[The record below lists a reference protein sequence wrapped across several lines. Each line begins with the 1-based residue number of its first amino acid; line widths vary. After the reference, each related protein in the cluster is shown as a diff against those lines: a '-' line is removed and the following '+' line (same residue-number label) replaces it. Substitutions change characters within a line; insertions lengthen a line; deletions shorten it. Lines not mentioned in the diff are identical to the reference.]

1 MQSVESKNKKESG
14 RKQTNGKRINF
25 FIILGRIAFLY
36 VILEH
41 SLYDSR
47 EMSLNYY
54 DLKCTVIFTSIFIIS
69 NNIKEKQ
76 KKSLK
81 KK

>member
-1 MQSVESKNKKESG
+1 MSRVKTKKRAGENKQMEKEL
-14 RKQTNGKRINF
+14 TF
-25 FIILGRIAFLY
+25 FIILGRIAFLH